1 MALINNLQSGFSH
14 SGGSTTKNNEDPT
27 LLSNV
32 FSHAS
37 GTFGNP
43 VVDPNMKG
51 ASPNVKNVYSSGTG
65 GDGGTRYSGSS
76 SAASTGSDYNLGY
89 LDYLS
94 AAMAARAQAIA
105 NANAALDK
113 QGSAIEQRYKNQMNE
128 VGQDYQKLKNQSEL
142 NRYKSLRSLRETQ
155 ANRGLLNSGAG
166 RQENLNV
173 NATYGNAL
181 NEIGMQEQNEL
192 NRIQQAINEMWAQIA
207 TQKAQNEASIS
218 GDFTS
223 GLISALSNPLYQY
236 GGVSDDAKALAAT
249 QLNQNPAVANGMFQG
264 LSSAQLQAL
273 FQQDN
278 QANLL
283 RNLGSVYSNINY

>member
-14 SGGSTTKNNEDPT
+14 SGGSTAKNNEDPT

-65 GDGGTRYSGSS
+65 DDGGTRYSGSS
-76 SAASTGSDYNLGY
+76 SGTSAGSDYNLGY

-94 AAMAARAQAIA
+94 AALEARRQAIA
-105 NANAALDK
+105 NANAALNK
-113 QGSAIEQRYKNQMNE
+113 QGQAAEQSYKNQMDQAR
-128 VGQDYQKLKNQSEL
+128 QDYQKLRNQSEL
-142 NRYKSLRSLRETQ
+142 NKYKSLRSLRETQ

-181 NEIGMQEQNEL
+181 NEIGIQEQNEL
-192 NRIQQAINEMWAQIA
+192 SRIQQAITQMWADIA
-207 TQKAQNEASIS
+207 ARQAQNEAMVSS
-218 GDFTS
+218 DFTS
-223 GLISALSNPLYQY
+223 GLISALSNPQYQY
-236 GGVSDDAKALAAT
+236 GGVSDEAKGLANT
-249 QLNQNPAVANGMFQG
+249 QLNVNPAVANGMFQG
-264 LSSAQLQAL
+264 LTPAQIAAL
-273 FQQDN
+273 FGKD
-278 QANLL
+278 QANYL
-283 RNLGSVYSNINY
+283 NKIGSVYSNINY

>member
-1 MALINNLQSGFSH
+1 MVAMMNMETGGGGRGLYVPNTINKIQDTANAVRNVQNAVNTVLGTNTDTPTATAP
-14 SGGSTTKNNEDPT
+14 TTPT
-27 LLSNV
+27 RS
-32 FSHAS
+32 
-37 GTFGNP
+37 
-43 VVDPNMKG
+43 
-51 ASPNVKNVYSSGTG
+51 SSGNG
-65 GDGGTRYSGSS
+65 S
-76 SAASTGSDYNLGY
+76 SAAAGGTDYNLGY

-94 AAMAARAQAIA
+94 AAMAARQQAIA

-249 QLNQNPAVANGMFQG
+249 QLNQNPAVANGMFKG